1 MNVKQYYDG
10 IAINSSMLY
19 GEHLWVAVYVHKE
32 GQLIRDMA
40 TEGARTV
47 IYGETFKSGLS
58 RRIDIGQVDVLRKRA
73 DGKIPCDQD
82 MQDEDEYRI
91 QQMIKNVGCIPTY
104 WRQLAERMGLNQTNP
119 ICKTAID
126 YGKVET
132 QLRNIQA
139 NITTLDST
147 NKLHCTMMTA
157 LVAARDEPQ
166 FAVPGILELTFLYH
180 GATYRETKNTRAY
193 TAETLLGQIGG
204 FVGMQ

>member
-1 MNVKQYYDG
+1 
-10 IAINSSMLY
+10 MLY
-19 GEHLWVAVYVHKE
+19 EENVSLLVYVHKK
-32 GQLIRDMA
+32 GQLIRSRA
-40 TEGARTV
+40 TERYRTV
-47 IYGETFKSGLS
+47 IDVETLKNGATKN
-58 RRIDIGQVDVLRKRA
+58 IDILQVDVLRKRA

-132 QLRNIQA
+132 QLGNIQA
-139 NITTLDST
+139 NMNTLDST
-147 NKLHCTMMTA
+147 HKLHCTMMTA
-157 LVAARDEPQ
+157 LVIARDEPQ